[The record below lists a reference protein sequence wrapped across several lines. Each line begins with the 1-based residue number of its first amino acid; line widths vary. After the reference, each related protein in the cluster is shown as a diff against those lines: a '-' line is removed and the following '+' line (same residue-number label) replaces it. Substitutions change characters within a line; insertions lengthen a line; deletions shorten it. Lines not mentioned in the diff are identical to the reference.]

1 MKQKKN
7 NISLIDEND
16 EDISKQVKEI
26 IDGFEDFKKSIDD
39 LTQSLNKLKE
49 EYDKI
54 NETGK
59 LN

>member
-7 NISLIDEND
+7 NISLIDESD
-16 EDISKQVKEI
+16 ADISKQVKEI
-26 IDGFEDFKKSIDD
+26 MDGFEDFKKSIDE

>member
-7 NISLIDEND
+7 NISLIDESD
-16 EDISKQVKEI
+16 ADISKQVKEI
-26 IDGFEDFKKSIDD
+26 IDGFEDFKKSIDE

>member
-1 MKQKKN
+1 MKN
-7 NISLIDEND
+7 NISLIDESD
-16 EDISKQVKEI
+16 ADISKQVKEI
-26 IDGFEDFKKSIDD
+26 IDGFEDFKKSIDE

>member
-7 NISLIDEND
+7 NISLIDED
-16 EDISKQVKEI
+16 DADISKQVKEI
-26 IDGFEDFKKSIDD
+26 IDGFEDFKKSIDE

>member
-7 NISLIDEND
+7 NISLIDESD
-16 EDISKQVKEI
+16 ADISKQVKEI
-26 IDGFEDFKKSIDD
+26 IDGFEDFKKSVDE